1 MPRNLVFLLLAAGL
15 AACASGAHDPDPAA
29 VHRAESRIEAA
40 DMLRDIRVLASDEFE
55 GRAPGSRGEQ
65 LTVDYLQREFQR
77 LGLGPGNR
85 DGSYVQRV
93 PMVGITSTPSMTVSV
108 GGVSTAIDVETD
120 LVAWSARTVEH
131 TVVPRSDLVFVG
143 YGVQAPEYGWDDYK
157 GGDLRGKTLV
167 MLINDPAIPDPAD
180 PARLDPSVFKG
191 DEMTYYGRWTYK
203 FEMAARMGAAA
214 AIIVH
219 ETGPAGYPFDVV
231 RHTWS
236 HENLGLDS
244 TASRYPPV
252 AGWMQRERVRTL
264 LKSAGFELDALK
276 KAALSRDFKP
286 VELGIQASFAVA
298 NRVRRVES
306 CNVVARIT
314 GSDPTHANEAVVYSA
329 HWDHLGI
336 DETLPGPRTRQI
348 YHGALDN
355 AAGVAALIGIAR
367 AWQALPT
374 RPRRTIVFIATTAE
388 EQGLLGAQYYTMHP
402 LLPLEAT
409 LADLNID
416 VVNAYGRTSDLRIIG
431 DGKSDTDELV
441 HREAAAQGRTA
452 LPDASPELGSFFRA
466 DQFEFAKAGVPVV
479 FLKAGTQVLG
489 RPREFGSERKR
500 DYVAHRYHTVDDVVD
515 DAWDLSGAV
524 EDAQLL
530 FRVGLDIAQGDV
542 RPRWRPDSEFQRPRP

>member
-1 MPRNLVFLLLAAGL
+1 MPRILVSLSLATGL
-15 AACASGAHDPDPAA
+15 AACASGAHDLDPAT
-29 VHRAESRIEAA
+29 VHRAESRIDAA
-40 DMLRDIRVLASDEFE
+40 DMLDHIRVLASDEFE

-77 LGLGPGNR
+77 LGLEPGNR

-93 PMVGITSTPSMTVSV
+93 PMVGITSTPSMTVSI
-108 GGVSTAIDVETD
+108 GGVSTAINVETD
-120 LVAWSARTVEH
+120 LVAWSARTVER

-157 GGDLRGKTLV
+157 GADLRGKTLL
-167 MLINDPAIPDPAD
+167 MLINDPPIPDPAD
-180 PARLDPSVFKG
+180 PVRLDPRLFKG
-191 DEMTYYGRWTYK
+191 GEMTYYGRWTYK

-286 VELGIQASFAVA
+286 VDLGIQASFDVA
-298 NRVRRVES
+298 SRIRRVES
-306 CNVVARIT
+306 RNVVARIT
-314 GSDPTHANEAVVYSA
+314 GSDPTHASEAVVYSA

-355 AAGVAALIGIAR
+355 AAGVAALIDIAR

-374 RPRRTIVFIATTAE
+374 RPRRTIVFVATTAE
-388 EQGLLGAQYYTMHP
+388 EQGLLGAQYYTTHP
-402 LLPLEAT
+402 PLPLEAT

-431 DGKSDTDELV
+431 AGKSDTDELV
-441 HREAAAQGRTA
+441 RREAAAQGRTA

-479 FLKAGTQVLG
+479 FLKAGTQVRG
-489 RPREFGSERKR
+489 QPREFGGERKR

-515 DAWDLSGAV
+515 DGWDLSGAV

-542 RPRWRPDSEFQRPRP
+542 RPRWRSDSEFQRPRP